1 MIWALFIAL
10 VLILLG
16 IDLFVLHK
24 KGEVPSNKKAA
35 KETTM
40 WISIALLFS
49 LVIFWLYKN
58 ELVANPTNLTPKG
71 ALTKY
76 LTGYLIELS
85 LSVDNLFVIAM
96 VFKSFNIPLK
106 YQHKTLYWGI
116 IGAIVFRGIMIFVGV
131 LLLNKISWM
140 TYVFGTFLIFT
151 AVRMFMEH
159 QKEDIEGEHKESNFR
174 KQLKKYFRITNTL
187 DGEKFFT
194 IQNAKR
200 VATPLFGALI
210 MIELTDLLFALDSIP
225 AILAITRD
233 PFLVF
238 SSNIFAILGLRAM
251 YFFLANM
258 LERFRYLEYSVV
270 AILLFIGV
278 KLILIH
284 HVEFPEWLSLG
295 FIILSLATGVFVSLA
310 KEPKE
315 VS

>member
-1 MIWALFIAL
+1 MVWALFIVL

-24 KGEVPSNKKAA
+24 RGEIPTNKKAA

-40 WISIALLFS
+40 WVSIALLFS
-49 LVIFWLYKN
+49 LVIFWLYQN
-58 ELVANPTNLTPKG
+58 NLVANPTGLTPKG

-76 LTGYLIELS
+76 ITGYLIELS

-96 VFKSFNIPLK
+96 IFKSFNIPLK

-116 IGAIVFRGIMIFVGV
+116 IGAIVFRAAMIFLGV

-159 QKEDIEGEHKESNFR
+159 QKEDTEEEKEGRFR
-174 KQLKKYFRITNTL
+174 RTLKKYFRMTNTL

-194 IQNAKR
+194 MQNARR

-258 LERFRYLEYSVV
+258 LERFRFLEYSVV
-270 AILLFIGV
+270 AILLFIGI

-284 HVEFPEWLSLG
+284 HYEIPEWFSLG
-295 FIILSLATGVFVSLA
+295 FIILSLGIGIAVSLA

-315 VS
+315 VT

>member
-1 MIWALFIAL
+1 MVWLLFILL
-10 VLILLG
+10 VLLLLG
-16 IDLFVLHK
+16 IDLFILHK
-24 KGEVPSNKKAA
+24 KGEIPSNKKAA

-58 ELVANPTNLTPKG
+58 NLVDNPTSLTPRG

-76 LTGYLIELS
+76 ITGYLIELS

-96 VFKSFNIPLK
+96 VFKSFKIPLK

-116 IGAIVFRGIMIFVGV
+116 IGAIVFRGIMIFLGV

-151 AVRMFMEH
+151 AVRMYMEH
-159 QKEDIEGEHKESNFR
+159 QKEDITGEQEDSNFKKR
-174 KQLKKYFRITNTL
+174 LKKYFRITDTL
-187 DGEKFFT
+187 DGENFFT

-210 MIELTDLLFALDSIP
+210 MIELSDLLFAIDSIP

-233 PFLVF
+233 PFIVF

-270 AILLFIGV
+270 AILLFIGI

-284 HVEFPEWLSLG
+284 QFHFPEWFSLG
-295 FIILSLATGVFVSLA
+295 FIILSLAAGVAASLFI
-310 KEPKE
+310 EPKE
-315 VS
+315 S